1 MDKAQKQ
8 TELTTNLKGC
18 LQFKQ
23 NRLAEEDLPGFE
35 AETTDL
41 VLCQLNIFSRSG
53 AFHFGKKKCHRS
65 EKCHTGNK
73 DINTKITCARD
84 S

>member
-1 MDKAQKQ
+1 M
-8 TELTTNLKGC
+8 ELTTDLKGC

-41 VLCQLNIFSRSG
+41 ILCQLNIFSRSG
-53 AFHFGKKKCHRS
+53 AFHFERKVS
-65 EKCHTGNK
+65 QE
-73 DINTKITCARD
+73 
-84 S
+84 